1 MGSDENHFNVSL
13 IAKDEV
19 TSQCFHKPQPFWR
32 EMRTEAESNRR
43 SSAYQPNALPLPS
56 SCVYMYFTITWA
68 LHTFLS
74 VDETELYVSHAKV
87 FRNWS
92 MKRQTVKKGIN
103 INGQTTSEGRLWK
116 KDNYLHRVCS
126 LHPAKNGPDLEKT
139 KENLGLQEM
148 NSTLKKIHHYLL
160 VSSFSN

>member
-1 MGSDENHFNVSL
+1 MGSDESHFNVSL
-13 IAKDEV
+13 IAKDKV
-19 TSQCFHKPQPFWR
+19 TSQDVKKPQPFWR
-32 EMRTEAESNRR
+32 EMRTEAESNPC
-43 SSAYQPNALPLPS
+43 SSAYQPYRYLLYVYICILLLPGH
-56 SCVYMYFTITWA
+56 CIRFCRWTK
-68 LHTFLS
+68 
-74 VDETELYVSHAKV
+74 LYVSHAKV

-103 INGQTTSEGRLWK
+103 INGQTTSEGRLRK

-148 NSTLKKIHHYLL
+148 NSTL
-160 VSSFSN
+160 